1 MVDDRPAWARRIRAE
16 REARD
21 WSQADA
27 VRALRSHGDRQIPA
41 QESVLRQWKRWEA
54 GEVEP
59 DPRYKALIAR
69 TYGTATAVIFPPD
82 RGASDSELLAA
93 SGMDTLEVIAR
104 LRGSD
109 ISAAT
114 LDALAITVDKLGVD
128 YSREP
133 AEQLRAEG
141 QDWLKR
147 ITAMLDRRL
156 TLAQHREV
164 LSLAGR
170 VALLVGCVEADMGLR
185 APAEATRRAA
195 LSLGEESDDK
205 DVIGWAWEMSA
216 WFNLTSGH
224 YRAAVAATDAGLA
237 AVGPTHSVVV
247 QLDAHKAKAWA
258 RMRDRREVEVAL
270 NDGRAVLDAL
280 PYPANVANH
289 FVVDPSK
296 WDFYTQDCYRHVGED
311 DLAKVYAEEV
321 IRTGTDFDGIVLR
334 PMRVAEAEITL
345 GVLAARAGDL
355 EAAVGAGRRA
365 LSLGRRSLPSLAMN
379 ARELSLEL
387 QRRFPE
393 EPAADGYAEELRT
406 ALAA

>member
-1 MVDDRPAWARRIRAE
+1 MVDDKPAWARRIIAE
-16 REARD
+16 RSARG
-21 WSQADA
+21 WSQEDA
-27 VRALRSHGDRQIPA
+27 VRALRAHGDNQTPDHK
-41 QESVLRQWKRWEA
+41 SMVRQWKRWEA

-59 DPRYKALIAR
+59 GRYKTLIAR
-69 TYGTATAVIFPPD
+69 TFGTATAVIFPPD
-82 RGASDSELLAA
+82 RGATDAELLAA
-93 SGMDTLEVIAR
+93 SGMDTLELVAR

-109 ISAAT
+109 ISDST
-114 LDALAITVDKLGVD
+114 LDGLAVVVDKLGVD

-133 AEQLRAEG
+133 ADQLRAEG
-141 QDWLKR
+141 LEWLR
-147 ITAMLDRRL
+147 RVDAMRDRRL
-156 TLAQHREV
+156 TLKQHREV

-185 APAEATRRAA
+185 GPAEATRQAA
-195 LSLGEESDDK
+195 LSLGEEADDK

-216 WFNLTSGH
+216 WFNLTAGN

-247 QLDAHKAKAWA
+247 QLDAHRAKAWA

-270 NDGRAVLDAL
+270 NEGRKVLDSL
-280 PYPANVANH
+280 PYPHNVANH

-311 DLAKVYAEEV
+311 DLARVYAEEV
-321 IRTGTDFDGIVLR
+321 IRTGTDWRGTVLR

-355 EAAVGAGRRA
+355 EGAIGAGRRA
-365 LSLGRRSLPSLAMN
+365 LQLGRRSLPSLAMN
-379 ARELSLEL
+379 AHELTAEVA
-387 QRRFPE
+387 RRFPSE
-393 EPAADGYAEELRT
+393 RAGLEFAEELQA

>member
-16 REARD
+16 RLARG

-27 VRALRSHGDRQIPA
+27 VRAMRAHGDQQTPG
-41 QESVLRQWKRWEA
+41 QESLLRQWKRWEA

-59 DPRYKALIAR
+59 GHYQPLIAR
-69 TYGTATAVIFPPD
+69 TFGTATSVIFPPAQ
-82 RGASDSELLAA
+82 GASDAEVLAA
-93 SGMDTLEVIAR
+93 SGMDTLELVAR

-109 ISAAT
+109 ISDAT
-114 LDALAITVDKLGVD
+114 LDALEVTVDKLGVD

-133 AEQLRAEG
+133 ADQLRVEG
-141 QDWLKR
+141 QEWLRR

-156 TLAQHREV
+156 TLKQHREV

-170 VALLVGCVEADMGLR
+170 VALLVGCVEADLGQMSQ
-185 APAEATRRAA
+185 AEATRRAA

-205 DVIGWAWEMSA
+205 DVIGWSWEMSA
-216 WFNLTSGH
+216 WFNLTAGN
-224 YRAAVAATDAGLA
+224 YRAAVAATSAGLS
-237 AVGPTHSVVV
+237 AVGPEHSVVV
-247 QLDAHKAKAWA
+247 QLDAHRAKAWA

-270 NDGRAVLDAL
+270 NEGRAVLDAL

-296 WDFYTQDCYRHVGED
+296 WDFYTQDAYRHVGDD
-311 DLAKVYAEEV
+311 DLARMYAEEV
-321 IRTGTDFDGIVLR
+321 IRTGTDWDGTVLR

-355 EAAVGAGRRA
+355 ESAIGAGRRA
-365 LSLGRRSLPSLAMN
+365 LSLGRRSLPSLVLN
-379 ARELSLEL
+379 ARELTAEIAK
-387 QRRFPE
+387 RFPGE
-393 EPAADGYAEELRT
+393 QAGADFADELRT

>member
-1 MVDDRPAWARRIRAE
+1 MVDERPAWARRIRAE
-16 REARD
+16 REARG

-27 VRALRSHGDRQIPA
+27 VHALRAHGDQQTPG
-41 QESVLRQWKRWEA
+41 QESLLRQWKRWEA
-54 GEVEP
+54 GVVEP
-59 DPRYKALIAR
+59 GHYQALIAR
-69 TYGTATAVIFPPD
+69 TFGTATAVIFPPD
-82 RGASDSELLAA
+82 RGAADSELLAA
-93 SGMDTLEVIAR
+93 SGMDTLELVAR

-109 ISAAT
+109 ISDST
-114 LDALAITVDKLGVD
+114 LDGLAVVVDKLGVD

-141 QDWLKR
+141 LDWLR
-147 ITAMLDRRL
+147 RVTAMLDRRL
-156 TLAQHREV
+156 TLKQHREV

-185 APAEATRRAA
+185 GPAEATRRAA
-195 LSLGEESDDK
+195 MSLGEESDDK

-216 WFNLTSGH
+216 WFNLTQGE
-224 YRAAVAATDAGLA
+224 YRAAVAATTAGLA
-237 AVGPTHSVVV
+237 AVGPDRGVVV
-247 QLDAHKAKAWA
+247 QLDAHRAKAWA

-270 NDGRAVLDAL
+270 NEGRAVLEAL

-296 WDFYTQDCYRHVGED
+296 WDFYTQDCYRHVGD
-311 DLAKVYAEEV
+311 DNLARLFATEV
-321 IRTGTDFDGIVLR
+321 IRTGTDWDGTVLR

-355 EAAVGAGRRA
+355 DSAIGAGRRA
-365 LSLGRRSLPSLAMN
+365 LQLGRRSLPSLVLN
-379 ARELSLEL
+379 ARELTSEI
-387 QRRFPE
+387 QRRFPDE
-393 EPAADGYAEELRT
+393 QAGVDFAEELRT